1 MVLLEYVLSEKTKAR
16 AERHNVLVY
25 PAEAGS
31 RFKVE
36 VYNDDGLFLFFLGRK
51 GKKYARE
58 EFEAKYAR
66 DLEVR
71 KSRRW
76 WQRELRVW

>member
-1 MVLLEYVLSEKTKAR
+1 MYEYVIGEKTKAR
-16 AERHNVLVY
+16 AEKWDVLVY
-25 PAEAGS
+25 PAEGNS
-31 RFKVE
+31 KYKVE

-58 EFEAKYAR
+58 DFEAKYAR
-66 DLEVR
+66 DLKVI

>member
-1 MVLLEYVLSEKTKAR
+1 MYEYVISEKTKRR

-25 PAEAGS
+25 PTDAES
-31 RFKVE
+31 KHKIE
-36 VYNDDGLFLFFLGRK
+36 VYDDDGLFMFYLGRK

-76 WQRELRVW
+76 WQRTLCVW